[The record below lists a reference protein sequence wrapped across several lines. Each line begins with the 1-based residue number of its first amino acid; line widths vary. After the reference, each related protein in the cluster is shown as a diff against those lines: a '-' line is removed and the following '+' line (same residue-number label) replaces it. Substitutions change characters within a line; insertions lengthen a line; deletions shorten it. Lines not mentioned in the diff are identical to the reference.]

1 MRYNHLISVVSR
13 AKVFNKSDLLRKTT
27 LLLASSFTLFSLAVI
42 APSLPQIE
50 YTFSSTPNVSMLTR
64 LLLTI
69 PALAIAFASPFM
81 GVLIDKYKRKTLLQ
95 LVVIVYVV
103 SGTAAIWLDNLVLL
117 LFSRFILGIAV
128 GGLLTIVT
136 TLIADYYSGPTR
148 TRMAAAQFSVMVFAV
163 AAGTA
168 LSGILAD
175 INWQLPFYMYFTA
188 LVLLP
193 LIYISITEPSS
204 INNKNEDN
212 FRLTTDAFPFLKA
225 ALIYS
230 VAVITLLTTFMVPS
244 QLPFLI
250 YENEIGGAREAG
262 FGIALFNLMA
272 ALIVLAFRRIWE
284 RYSHIT
290 VLICGYT
297 LLATGYYFTAT
308 AGSISQVFLGMA
320 ISGSGFAVVIPTFT
334 VWIFDIAPK
343 KYRGRAVGGVT
354 MSVFLGTGLSPI
366 YSQPIADWIGLS
378 GAFYVSG
385 IIQASFILCFALIGL
400 KNFFIY
406 EGYRK

>member
-1 MRYNHLISVVSR
+1 MRCNHLISVVTR
-13 AKVFNKSDLLRKTT
+13 VKGFGKSNLLRKVT
-27 LLLASSFTLFSLAVI
+27 LLLASSFTLFALAVI

-50 YTFSSTPNVSMLTR
+50 HTFSSTPNVSILTR

-69 PALAIAFASPFM
+69 PALAIALASPFV
-81 GVLIDKYKRKTLLQ
+81 GALIDKYGRKILLQ
-95 LVVIVYVV
+95 LVVVVYVV
-103 SGTAAIWLDNLVLL
+103 SGTAAIWLDSLVLL
-117 LFSRFILGIAV
+117 LVSRFILGIAV

-136 TLIADYYSGPTR
+136 TLIADYYTGSTR

-168 LSGILAD
+168 CSGVLAD
-175 INWQLPFYMYFTA
+175 INWQLPFYMYFAA

-193 LIYISITEPSS
+193 LIYISITEPLSVD
-204 INNKNEDN
+204 KNDQDN
-212 FRLTTDAFPFLKA
+212 LVLSADSFPYFKVTL
-225 ALIYS
+225 LYI
-230 VAVITLLTTFMVPS
+230 VAIITLLTTFMVPS

-250 YENEIGGAREAG
+250 YESEIGGAREAG

-272 ALIVLAFRRIWE
+272 ALVVLAFRRIWE
-284 RYSHIT
+284 RASHVT
-290 VLICGYT
+290 VLVCGYT

-308 AGSISQVFLGMA
+308 AGGIGQIFIGMA

-343 KYRGRAVGGVT
+343 RYRGRAVGGVT

-378 GAFYVSG
+378 GAFFVSG
-385 IIQASFILCFALIGL
+385 IIQALFIVCFALIGL
-400 KNFFIY
+400 KKFFYLRRI
-406 EGYRK
+406 

>member
-1 MRYNHLISVVSR
+1 
-13 AKVFNKSDLLRKTT
+13 
-27 LLLASSFTLFSLAVI
+27 
-42 APSLPQIE
+42 
-50 YTFSSTPNVSMLTR
+50 
-64 LLLTI
+64 
-69 PALAIAFASPFM
+69 
-81 GVLIDKYKRKTLLQ
+81 
-95 LVVIVYVV
+95 
-103 SGTAAIWLDNLVLL
+103 
-117 LFSRFILGIAV
+117 
-128 GGLLTIVT
+128 
-136 TLIADYYSGPTR
+136 
-148 TRMAAAQFSVMVFAV
+148 
-163 AAGTA
+163 
-168 LSGILAD
+168 
-175 INWQLPFYMYFTA
+175 
-188 LVLLP
+188 
-193 LIYISITEPSS
+193 
-204 INNKNEDN
+204 
-212 FRLTTDAFPFLKA
+212 
-225 ALIYS
+225 
-230 VAVITLLTTFMVPS
+230 
-244 QLPFLI
+244 
-250 YENEIGGAREAG
+250 
-262 FGIALFNLMA
+262 MA

-297 LLATGYYFTAT
+297 LLATGYYFTAK

>member
-1 MRYNHLISVVSR
+1 MRCNNLISVVSR
-13 AKVFNKSDLLRKTT
+13 AKAITKSDSLRKIT

-42 APSLPQIE
+42 APSLPEIE
-50 YTFSSTPNVSMLTR
+50 YIFRSTPNVSILTR

-69 PALAIAFASPFM
+69 PALAIAFSSPFI
-81 GVLIDKYKRKTLLQ
+81 GFLIDKYQRKTLLQ

-103 SGTAAIWLDNLVLL
+103 SGTAAIWIDNLLL
-117 LFSRFILGIAV
+117 LLISRFVLGISV

-136 TLIADYYSGPTR
+136 TLIADYYNGSTR

-168 LSGILAD
+168 FSGVLAD
-175 INWQLPFYMYFTA
+175 INWQLPFYMYFAA

-193 LIYISITEPSS
+193 LISISITEPSS
-204 INNKNEDN
+204 VNRKNEDN
-212 FRLTTDAFPFLKA
+212 FELSTNSFPFLKT
-225 ALIYS
+225 ALIYI

-272 ALIVLAFRRIWE
+272 ALVVLSFRRIWE
-284 RYSHIT
+284 FFSHIS
-290 VLICGYT
+290 VLVCGYA
-297 LLATGYYFTAT
+297 LLAAGYYLTAT
-308 AGSISQVFLGMA
+308 ADSISQVFLGMT

-334 VWIFDIAPK
+334 VWIFDIVPK
-343 KYRGRAVGGVT
+343 RYRGRAVGGVN

-366 YSQPIADWIGLS
+366 YSQPIANWIGLS

-385 IIQASFILCFALIGL
+385 IIQVSFIVCFALIGL
-400 KNFFIY
+400 KNFFSLRRI
-406 EGYRK
+406 